1 MKQTLFLLLAVL
13 LISQYSC
20 DDDSG
25 AVYCDSKEEG
35 VSGKKDCN
43 NLKIHPGFYK
53 CCYVKV
59 KGKNENGKKETAE
72 YCQSITQDDYNNIKD
87 YIKNI
92 EKTFESSDFD
102 IKKFDC
108 NSNYLLISIMSL
120 ILLLFL

>member
-1 MKQTLFLLLAVL
+1 MKKALFLLLAAL

-20 DDDSG
+20 DDEEDSG
-25 AVYCDSKEEG
+25 CEKFVG

-43 NLKIHPGFYK
+43 NRKDKDAYR
-53 CCYVKV
+53 CCYVKA
-59 KGKNENGKKETAE
+59 KGKIDGKKETKE
-72 YCQSITQDDYNNIKD
+72 YCMSIDETNYNRIKD
-87 YIKNI
+87 YIKEM
-92 EKTFESSDFD
+92 EKAGESSDLD